1 MKTDWLVFHT
11 TGLAALDSV
20 FCSGTRRQIN
30 IILYGVPRAA
40 DGAAVVDDVGLGFGL
55 AVIPVRE
62 YCRPV

>member
-1 MKTDWLVFHT
+1 MKTDRLVFHT
-11 TGLAALDSV
+11 AVLAALDSV

-40 DGAAVVDDVGLGFGL
+40 DGAAVAGDVALGFGL
-55 AVIPVRE
+55 AFIPVRE